1 MSQIC
6 PTTPTLQPSAQKMP
20 SMRENLHTAYR
31 KSSYLQQEV
40 QPNLPPYEEKRVEQ
54 SLQAEEEIEVFN
66 LEVEDNHNYF
76 ANGILVANCDEAA
89 FFRNDE
95 TIFHSILIPMLA
107 TTDGTL
113 IVSSTPWGRNT
124 VFYQLNQDPDY
135 EKIVVTWREA
145 AREGRYKPGFLKELE
160 KMKVLRPEKFRMEF
174 EAEFIEDIDSWLTQD
189 LLAKVCSEGLE
200 YIPFEAS
207 PKGEFYAGVD
217 LAERVDYNVI
227 AVVQRDG
234 VVLKLVHMKRFPLRT
249 SIASVIG
256 YMKVLHER
264 WKTIHRVYV
273 DTTKHGDYVIQD
285 MKEAGI
291 ECAQG
296 ITFTTQRKMEMA
308 QLMRDRMR
316 EGRLQ
321 LPFDRELLDELN
333 VERYELSK
341 DGKIRFSHPEGTHD
355 DRFWALALAV

>member
-1 MSQIC
+1 MSISSLERELRRLRKAIERKRKTRIELPEDPVEFCVKILGFKPTSYQERLLRSSSKRIVLRWARQTGKTFILAARMIWYAAHNPGTLSLIVAPGLRQSMILADKIHELLNRMPRHVRKALVEKALRTVIRFRNGSQIVAL
-6 PTTPTLQPSAQKMP
+6 PNSEHLL
-20 SMRENLHTAYR
+20 RGYTAHMVV
-31 KSSYLQQEV
+31 L
-40 QPNLPPYEEKRVEQ
+40 
-54 SLQAEEEIEVFN
+54 
-66 LEVEDNHNYF
+66 
-76 ANGILVANCDEAA
+76 DEAA

-95 TIFHSILIPMLA
+95 TIFHNILIPMLA

-113 IVSSTPWGRNT
+113 IVSSTPWGKRT

-145 AREGRYKPGFLKELE
+145 AKEGRYKPGFLRELE
-160 KMKVLRPEKFRMEF
+160 KMRILRPEKFKMEF
-174 EAEFIEDIDSWLTQD
+174 EAEFIEDVDSWLTQD
-189 LLAKVCSEGLE
+189 LLAKACSEELE

-207 PKGEFYAGVD
+207 PKGEFYAGID

-234 VVLKLVHMKRFPLRT
+234 DVLKLVHMKRFPLGT

-264 WKTIHRVYV
+264 WKTIRRVYV

-291 ECAQG
+291 
-296 ITFTTQRKMEMA
+296 
-308 QLMRDRMR
+308 
-316 EGRLQ
+316 
-321 LPFDRELLDELN
+321 
-333 VERYELSK
+333 
-341 DGKIRFSHPEGTHD
+341 
-355 DRFWALALAV
+355 